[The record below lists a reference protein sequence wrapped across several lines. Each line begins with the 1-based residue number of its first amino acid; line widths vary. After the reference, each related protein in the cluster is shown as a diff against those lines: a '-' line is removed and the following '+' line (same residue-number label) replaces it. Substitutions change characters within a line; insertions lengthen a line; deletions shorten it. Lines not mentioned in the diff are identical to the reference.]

1 MTQTIGG
8 GIEALREAMAG
19 PVIAPGDAGYDEA
32 RKVWNAEVDRRPGV
46 IARCATVEDVV
57 AAVVFAR
64 ERSLDVSVRCGA
76 HHGAGMAVCDDGVM
90 IDLSLLNQVVVDPDA
105 QRARVGGG
113 ALLANVDAATQ
124 VHGLAMPV
132 GLIGHTGIGGLALGG
147 GMGWLTRKFGLSCDN
162 LESARIV
169 TADGR
174 VLRAAA
180 DENPD
185 LFWAVRGGG
194 GNFGIVTEFEFR
206 LHEVDPMVEL
216 GFFFW
221 SLEDG
226 PAALRLARDLIATMS
241 LDVNIVVG
249 SLNAPPAPFVP
260 EEHHFTPG
268 YVMLLTGFDGT
279 PEHARLVTRIRD
291 SLPPLFDMVTP
302 MPYVE
307 LQKMLDEGN
316 AWGFYNYQKATYVED
331 LSDGVIEVVAEQV
344 RCKSSP
350 MSLLL
355 FYRLDNAYSRVG
367 ENDTAFGGGRSPRFA
382 AFIVAFAPDRD
393 LLAAD
398 RAWTRTFG
406 EALRPHA
413 VGDGSGYVN
422 DLMEFNED
430 RVRSTYGAQK
440 YERLARIK
448 GEYDPGNLFHLNA
461 NIKPA

>member
-1 MTQTIGG
+1 
-8 GIEALREAMAG
+8 
-19 PVIAPGDAGYDEA
+19 VIAPGDAEYDEA
-32 RKVWNAEVDRRPGV
+32 RKVWNAEIDRQPGV
-46 IARCATVEDVV
+46 IARCATAGDVV
-57 AAVVFAR
+57 AAVDFAR
-64 ERSLDVSVRCGA
+64 EHSLEISIRCGA
-76 HHGAGMAVCDDGVM
+76 HQGAGLAVCDDGVM

-105 QRARVGGG
+105 RRARVGGG
-113 ALLANVDAATQ
+113 ALLADVDAATQ

-162 LESARIV
+162 LESAQIV

-174 VLRAAA
+174 MLRAAE

-194 GNFGIVTEFEFR
+194 GNFGVVTEFEFR

-226 PAALRLARDLIATMS
+226 PAALRLARDVIATMS
-241 LDVNIVVG
+241 LDVNVVVG
-249 SLNAPPAPFVP
+249 SMNAPPAPFVP
-260 EEHHFTPG
+260 EAHHFTPG

-279 PEHARLVTRIRD
+279 PEHARLVARIRE

-316 AWGFYNYQKATYVED
+316 AWGFYGYEKATYVED
-331 LSDGVIEVVAEQV
+331 LSDDVIDVVAEQV
-344 RCKSSP
+344 LRKSSP

-355 FYRLDNAYSRVG
+355 FYRLDSAYSRVA
-367 ENDTAFGGGRSPRFA
+367 EEDTAFGGGRSPRFA

-398 RAWTRTFG
+398 RVWVRTFW
-406 EALRPHA
+406 EALRPHT

-422 DLMEFNED
+422 DLMEFDED
-430 RVRSTYGAQK
+430 RVRSTYGARK